1 MFFGRTTHPLSRL
14 RTVCDRWEFV
24 SHVPSIRMLTT
35 RQLILPTSPPVLSRS
50 SLTNRSYQ
58 SIANFARC
66 YATAKSKPIRADDS
80 KTDDTES
87 PETDK
92 LNASRDT
99 TKSDL
104 METVR
109 KNSRGKLYNPVD
121 LATSMDY
128 VNSTGHLSTHSSIIE
143 LLLVE
148 IEKAR
153 DVGTIEMWLPFY
165 LYDYRDYYTDL
176 EPDQLEALLKASGY
190 MPPANNGSIYE
201 PTVNPSTTRLNELP
215 PAVQDILLRSSGTIP
230 HAREYVA
237 SEAKTDWS
245 RPRVPNRTSASVG
258 HGPLRFVMP
267 QTRLRVVDNSP
278 WSSIAPTASTAAP
291 SSGKKRQ
298 PAGSQ
303 KPGLAVQSILAAGT
317 AALAPKPALC
327 IRVYNHQNKGR
338 IGDKVIVAV
347 GGQKK
352 RGWIVGTRQAS
363 RDGWP
368 RFESNNIVLV
378 DDEGNPLGTRILV
391 PIPAKLRSLSGD
403 ISKILS
409 IATQF
414 V

>member
-1 MFFGRTTHPLSRL
+1 
-14 RTVCDRWEFV
+14 
-24 SHVPSIRMLTT
+24 LTT
-35 RQLILPTSPPVLSRS
+35 RQLILPTSPPVLFRS

-66 YATAKSKPIRADDS
+66 YATAKSKPIRADTS

-87 PETDK
+87 PETGK
-92 LNASRDT
+92 LNASQDT

-128 VNSTGHLSTHSSIIE
+128 MNSTVYHSIYRSKPVWFYYRRNFKGHFPPPKTRKNCVIGHKLITSNPCPICRDEYLVIDFRNTKLLTQFINPISSDILEPSTTGKEQCSLRWLFAEFPESREGIRPLERQSSRS
-143 LLLVE
+143 LQFDAPSGLCQHQHKRLLVE

-245 RPRVPNRTSASVG
+245 RPRVPNRYKMEEEHKA
-258 HGPLRFVMP
+258 
-267 QTRLRVVDNSP
+267 RL
-278 WSSIAPTASTAAP
+278 T
-291 SSGKKRQ
+291 
-298 PAGSQ
+298 
-303 KPGLAVQSILAAGT
+303 
-317 AALAPKPALC
+317 
-327 IRVYNHQNKGR
+327 
-338 IGDKVIVAV
+338 
-347 GGQKK
+347 
-352 RGWIVGTRQAS
+352 
-363 RDGWP
+363 
-368 RFESNNIVLV
+368 
-378 DDEGNPLGTRILV
+378 
-391 PIPAKLRSLSGD
+391 KLRRSRTLLLD
-403 ISKILS
+403 
-409 IATQF
+409 